1 MDLNN
6 LKSILFIYLELFT
19 IRYYRDYDYSNIKNF
34 RNFTIKQISK
44 FDDYLKFKIRLYS
57 DAVQLSTNEFT
68 IVRCFIEYLNT
79 VDKIIK
85 M

>member
-6 LKSILFIYLELFT
+6 LKSILFIYLELYT
-19 IRYYRDYDYSNIKNF
+19 IRNYREYDYSCIKNF
-34 RNFTIKQISK
+34 RNFTINHISK
-44 FDDYLKFKIRLYS
+44 CDDYLKFKLRLYS
-57 DAVQLSTNEFT
+57 DAVQLPTNEFS

-79 VDKIIK
+79 VDKVIK